1 MTDKETLKKA
11 EELLIEYPTLFKRI
25 SLREEY
31 IANTAYVFAEKIG
44 RSWADLNDTVEARK
58 EKDPEYTFLKNR
70 IGWIRK
76 AFTPLPDELR
86 KLISLYYFQNLPRES
101 VMQELGISEREFY
114 RKKQQALEEFAKN
127 LEISQFL
134 NTKNTKRSEKH
145 GEKSKRTHRGI

>member
-1 MTDKETLKKA
+1 MTDRKTLKKA

-25 SLREEY
+25 ALREEY

-86 KLISLYYFQNLPRES
+86 KLISLYYFQGLPRES
-101 VMQELGISEREFY
+101 VMKEMGISEREFY
-114 RKKQQALEEFAKN
+114 RRKQQALEEFAKN
-127 LEISQFL
+127 LEIL
-134 NTKNTKRSEKH
+134 NTKGSGKSGK
-145 GEKSKRTHRGI
+145 KSK

>member
-1 MTDKETLKKA
+1 MTHKETLKQA
-11 EELLIEYPTLFKRI
+11 EELLNEYPSLFKRI
-25 SLREEY
+25 ALREEY
-31 IANTAYVFAEKIG
+31 LAATAYVFAEKIG

-86 KLISLYYFQNLPRES
+86 KLINLYYFQGLPRES

-134 NTKNTKRSEKH
+134 NTKGSGKSGK
-145 GEKSKRTHRGI
+145 KSK

>member
-44 RSWADLNDTVEARK
+44 RSWADLNDTVEVRK

-70 IGWIRK
+70 IAWIRR

-86 KLISLYYFQNLPRES
+86 KLISLYYFEGLPRES
-101 VMQELGISEREFY
+101 VMKEMGISEREFY
-114 RKKQQALEEFAKN
+114 RRKQQALEEFAKN
-127 LEISQFL
+127 LEIL
-134 NTKNTKRSEKH
+134 NTKRSDKH
-145 GEKSKRTHRGI
+145 GKKSK

>member
-31 IANTAYVFAEKIG
+31 IANTAYIFAEKAG
-44 RSWADLNDTVEARK
+44 RSWSDLNDTVEARK

-86 KLISLYYFQNLPRES
+86 KLISLYYFEGLPRES
-101 VMQELGISEREFY
+101 VMQELAISEREFY

-145 GEKSKRTHRGI
+145 GEKSKRTYRGI

>member
-58 EKDPEYTFLKNR
+58 EKDPEYTFLK
-70 IGWIRK
+70 K
-76 AFTPLPDELR
+76 PDRMDTEGFHAATGR
-86 KLISLYYFQNLPRES
+86 
-101 VMQELGISEREFY
+101 
-114 RKKQQALEEFAKN
+114 A
-127 LEISQFL
+127 
-134 NTKNTKRSEKH
+134 
-145 GEKSKRTHRGI
+145 

>member
-25 SLREEY
+25 ALREEY
-31 IANTAYVFAEKIG
+31 LAATAYVFAEKVG
-44 RSWADLNDTVEARK
+44 RSWTDLNDKVEARK

-70 IGWIRK
+70 ITWIRK
-76 AFTPLPDELR
+76 AFMQLPDELR

-101 VMQELGISEREFY
+101 VMKDLAISEREFY
-114 RKKQQALEEFAKN
+114 RKKQQAVEEFAKN

-134 NTKNTKRSEKH
+134 NTKNTKRSDKH
-145 GEKSKRTHRGI
+145 GKKSK

>member
-1 MTDKETLKKA
+1 MTDRKTLKKA

-25 SLREEY
+25 ALREEY
-31 IANTAYVFAEKIG
+31 IAATAYVFAEKIG
-44 RSWADLNDTVEARK
+44 RSWSDLNDTVEARK

-101 VMQELGISEREFY
+101 VMKDVAISEREFY
-114 RKKQQALEEFAKN
+114 RKKQQAVEEFAKN

-134 NTKNTKRSEKH
+134 NTKNTKRSDKH
-145 GEKSKRTHRGI
+145 GKKSKRTYRGI

>member
-44 RSWADLNDTVEARK
+44 RSWSDLNDTVEARK

-70 IGWIRK
+70 ITWIRK
-76 AFTPLPDELR
+76 AFMQLPDELR
-86 KLISLYYFQNLPRES
+86 KLISLYYFEGLPRES
-101 VMQELGISEREFY
+101 VMKEMGISEREFY
-114 RKKQQALEEFAKN
+114 RRKQQALEEFAKN
-127 LEISQFL
+127 LEISKFL
-134 NTKNTKRSEKH
+134 NTKGSGKSGK
-145 GEKSKRTHRGI
+145 KSKRTYRGI

>member
-1 MTDKETLKKA
+1 MTNKETLKKA

-70 IGWIRK
+70 ITWIRK
-76 AFTPLPDELR
+76 AFMQLPDELR
-86 KLISLYYFQNLPRES
+86 KLISLYYFEGLPRES
-101 VMQELGISEREFY
+101 VMKEMGISEREFY
-114 RKKQQALEEFAKN
+114 RRKQQALEEFAKN
-127 LEISQFL
+127 LEISKFL
-134 NTKNTKRSEKH
+134 NTKGSGKSGK
-145 GEKSKRTHRGI
+145 KSKRTYRGI

>member
-31 IANTAYVFAEKIG
+31 IANMAYVFAEKIG

-70 IGWIRK
+70 IAWIRR

-101 VMQELGISEREFY
+101 VMKEMGISEREFY
-114 RKKQQALEEFAKN
+114 RRKQQALEEFAKN
-127 LEISQFL
+127 LEIL
-134 NTKNTKRSEKH
+134 NTKGSGKSGK
-145 GEKSKRTHRGI
+145 KSK